1 MNDECRNLMIISQ
14 LQKQNSDYSIQLLT
28 NDLIL
33 NFSCL
38 HTMINPILAFPT
50 LLYQLMEGL
59 NFP

>member
-33 NFSCL
+33 NFSCFY
-38 HTMINPILAFPT
+38 TMINPILAFPT
-50 LLYQLMEGL
+50 LL
-59 NFP
+59 